1 MKKKL
6 SIILGLVLT
15 WGALMLSQIHM
26 VNAVQASNNLVT
38 APISHIITQPITK
51 PITRPIAYVSYIF
64 RGNVNY
70 HYLIF
75 RYVRYWPFV
84 VPRYIVRPAVNT
96 TVEIKEVQSNKVNI
110 SQTNDSGFYSIHIQV
125 SEGTP
130 SAGTYA
136 VRAYDHQRTYFW
148 PRVVNWNVSPSTIFY
163 RSDFWGL
170 KIARAPRLHSI
181 NPKSASLGTRLSL
194 IGTGFD
200 PVAFNNRVYVNG
212 SLMPQQFNSLLAD
225 GSLSF
230 LLTSRLGFKPGT
242 YRVYVENEF
251 GKSNSLI
258 IYISQHDITC
268 KCDINKDGVI
278 NIQDFSILATCFGKS
293 KSASCAKADINGD
306 GRVNILDFSLLAS
319 RFGQRVDKTLC
330 K

>member
-6 SIILGLVLT
+6 SIILGLALT

-38 APISHIITQPITK
+38 APISHTITQPITK
-51 PITRPIAYVSYIF
+51 PITHPISYVSYIF
-64 RGNVNY
+64 RGNINY
-70 HYLIF
+70 RYLIF

-84 VPRYIVRPAVNT
+84 IPHYIVRPAVNA
-96 TVEIKEVQSNKVNI
+96 TVEVKKVQSNKVNI
-110 SQTNDSGFYSIHIQV
+110 GQTNDSGFYFIQV
-125 SEGTP
+125 SESTP
-130 SAGTYA
+130 SAGTYT
-136 VRAYDHQRTYFW
+136 VRAYDKQRTYFW
-148 PRVVNWNVSPSTIFY
+148 PRMVNWNVIPSTIFY
-163 RSDFWGL
+163 KSDFWGL
-170 KIARAPRLHSI
+170 KIAQAPRLHSI
-181 NPKSASLGTRLSL
+181 NPKLVSPGTRLSL

-200 PVAFNNRVYVNG
+200 LLAFNNRVYVNG

-230 LLTSRLGFKPGT
+230 LLTSGLGFKPGS

-251 GKSNSLI
+251 GRSNSLTI
-258 IYISQHDITC
+258 QISQPDITC
-268 KCDINKDGVI
+268 KCDINKDGVV
-278 NIQDFSILATCFGKS
+278 NIKDFSILATCFGKS
-293 KSASCAKADINGD
+293 ASCTRADINGD
-306 GRVNILDFSLLAS
+306 GIVNILDFSLLAS